1 MSEISIILQFF
12 SLAHSHAC
20 LLFMC
25 ECVSFLFIY
34 FVLSLLFVHRHNR
47 VKWRKRNGIALHR
60 IGYTNGKSYVKIY
73 NCTRALCFQPQLK
86 RFPSLCPALV
96 FQRLVDV
103 YGIENHISQEPSCF
117 SSIAF
122 AQYKAEKK
130 HFLPLKTK
138 QTAMNVMKIDTNC
151 WSVYGLNGKR

>member
-1 MSEISIILQFF
+1 MEK
-12 SLAHSHAC
+12 
-20 LLFMC
+20 
-25 ECVSFLFIY
+25 EKW
-34 FVLSLLFVHRHNR
+34 NR
-47 VKWRKRNGIALHR
+47 IASHR
-60 IGYTNGKSYVKIY
+60 IYKWKI
-73 NCTRALCFQPQLK
+73 LCEDLQLYA
-86 RFPSLCPALV
+86 RSLFSTTAQAVPLSVPGSLV

-103 YGIENHISQEPSCF
+103 CGIENHISQEPSCF
-117 SSIAF
+117 LSIAF